1 MIESIEPHKITPY
14 CWEDPQN
21 TTQASNS
28 NIEPKKLLVAA
39 AGAQKGGM
47 IVELNLDNPSE
58 MPAVPLPGPEKQ
70 TARID
75 IKPNG
80 GPKRVVTIY
89 YSHSK
94 MRRTIPILNETLQ
107 VTSELGVSLQGIGI
121 SLMSTN
127 FYRDDSSDIAG
138 YNSNRRQKEVM
149 YISAR
154 GLNFKQYSTNKDV
167 SILEVLIG
175 SFQVIHPRKCTEN
188 DNAKWCY
195 Y

>member
-1 MIESIEPHKITPY
+1 LIDTIEPRKITPY

-21 TTQASNS
+21 VVQSANS
-28 NIEPKKLLVAA
+28 NAEPKKLLVAA
-39 AGAQKGGM
+39 AGAQKGGS

-70 TARID
+70 SARID

-89 YSHSK
+89 YSHAK
-94 MRRTIPILNETLQ
+94 MRRTVPILNETLQ
-107 VTSELGVSLQGIGI
+107 VTSELSVSLQGVGI

-127 FYRDDSSDIAG
+127 FYRDETSEIAG
-138 YNSNRRQKEVM
+138 YNSSRRQKEVM

-154 GLNFKQYSTNKDV
+154 GINFKQYSTNKDV
-167 SILEVLIG
+167 SILECLIG
-175 SFQVIHPRKCTEN
+175 AFQV
-188 DNAKWCY
+188 Y
-195 Y
+195 